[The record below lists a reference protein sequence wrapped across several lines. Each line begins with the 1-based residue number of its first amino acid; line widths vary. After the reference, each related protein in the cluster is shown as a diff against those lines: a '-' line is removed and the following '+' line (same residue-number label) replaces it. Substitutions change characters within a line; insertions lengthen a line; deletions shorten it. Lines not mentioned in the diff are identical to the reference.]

1 MMISLGA
8 ECKLTIGSK
17 LNQIFC
23 ELSAKPFA
31 LFFSSA

>member
-1 MMISLGA
+1 MMISLEA
-8 ECKLTIGSK
+8 ECKLPIGSG

-31 LFFSSA
+31 